1 MEKMAHLLSFKTS
14 GKIRISKGFLL
25 FLLIFLL
32 GFFLRIYRIRDY
44 ITFLGD
50 EGRDVL
56 VVYNILH
63 GDLTLL
69 GPTASVGGFFLG
81 PIYYYFMAPFLWL
94 FNYDPV
100 GPAIMVVLFS
110 MATIYLVYRLA
121 KEFFGGKAGLISAF
135 LYTISPVIITYSRSS
150 WNPNPMPFFTLS
162 SLYVLYKAVSRN
174 NLFLFILSGILLGI
188 SIQLHYLATFVMVI
202 VFFYVLLSDF
212 QKNVSFLILLVKRY
226 LLLIF
231 GFLFSFSP
239 FLLFEIRH
247 GFLNT
252 QNIIKFIFTSEDT
265 GGGQI
270 GPNIIFVFQ
279 RLFGG
284 LLIHQPLPKDY
295 GTYGKDLTQIWIDA
309 GILLGVFSVSFL
321 IFHFLR
327 NKKNKQA
334 FKRNLLILLWGFIG
348 IGLFGFYKKPI
359 YDYYLGFMFPLPF
372 ILVGYFLSCF
382 IEKYKKYGF
391 LFVSAVL
398 LILTYINL
406 KVTPISFFPNKQVDQ
421 VKTASEFVLSKA
433 GDKPFNFGIIGAG
446 NSDHA
451 YRYFFRLAKKEPVAI
466 EGIDVDPNRKSVTDQ
481 LFVVCEQNPCSPLG
495 DPSQEIAGFGR
506 AEIVGEWQV
515 IVLKVYKLEH
525 YVGN

>member
-1 MEKMAHLLSFKTS
+1 MEKMAHFLSFKTS

-81 PIYYYFMAPFLWL
+81 PVYYYFMAPFLWL
-94 FNYDPV
+94 SKYDPV
-100 GPAIMVVLFS
+100 GPAIMIVLFG
-110 MATIYLVYRLA
+110 MATIYLIY
-121 KEFFGGKAGLISAF
+121 KITNEFFGAKAALISTF
-135 LYTISPVIITYSRSS
+135 LYAISPVIITYSRSS
-150 WNPNPMPFFTLS
+150 WNPNPMPFFALS
-162 SLYVLYKAVSRN
+162 SLYVLYKAVSKN
-174 NLFLFILSGILLGI
+174 KNLLFILCGIFLGI
-188 SIQLHYLATFVMVI
+188 AIQLHYLATFILII
-202 VFFYVLLSDF
+202 VFFYVLFSDF
-212 QKNVSFLILLVKRY
+212 QKNISHVFLSVKRY
-226 LLLIF
+226 LLLLF
-231 GFLFSFSP
+231 GFLISFSP

-252 QNIIKFIFTSEDT
+252 QNIIKFIFLSEDT
-265 GGGQI
+265 GGGKI
-270 GPNIIFVFQ
+270 GENIIFVFQ

-284 LLIHQPLPKDY
+284 LIIHQPLPKDY
-295 GTYGKDLTQIWIDA
+295 GTYGRDLSQIWIDA
-309 GILLGVFSVSFL
+309 GILLGAFSIGFF
-321 IFHFLR
+321 IYYF
-327 NKKNKQA
+327 KKNKA
-334 FKRNLLILLWGFIG
+334 NKEIFRRNLLIFLWGLIG
-348 IGLFGFYKKPI
+348 IGLFALYKKPI

-372 ILVGYFLSCF
+372 MLVGYFFSGVL
-382 IEKYKKYGF
+382 EKYKKYGF
-391 LFVSAVL
+391 LFVSVVL

-421 VKTASEFVLSKA
+421 VKTAAEFVMSKA
-433 GDKPFNFGIIGAG
+433 EGKPYNFGIIGAG

-451 YRYFFRLAKKEPVAI
+451 YRYFFRLAGREPVAI
-466 EGIDVDPNRKSVTDQ
+466 AGMDVDPQRKSVTDQ
-481 LFVVCEQNPCSPLG
+481 LFVVCEQHPCSPLG

-515 IVLKVYKLEH
+515 IVLKIYKLEH
-525 YVGN
+525 YVGE